1 MVAQSAYVIIVAM
14 RTLLKLQHHKHTAKP
29 LPHHHTSYRGLVV
42 VLLVVGLSLLFIQKV
57 AADEYKVT
65 AKISAEI
72 PSSPA
77 VITNPQNNQVF
88 ETRSIAVSGT
98 CPVTEPQSIVSLWR
112 GGTMLGS
119 SICQA
124 NGTFSISIF
133 INRGNNAIT
142 PKIINITDDSGPD
155 GPTLNIMYQP
165 PKTLSPGDT
174 NDGAPG
180 NNNSSGVN
188 YPALRLLADKTF
200 FVFKPNKPSEL
211 TIYIEGGRPPYQLK
225 VEWGDGETSNLVYDQ
240 PGKKKL
246 LHIYVGSILAGY
258 EAGLT
263 LTDTSNQSARM
274 NLVAITYVDGGVPLT
289 IGSVDLPGAGSV
301 PLTMWTLYGAAVFAA
316 LGFWGGEFYQSRR
329 LVGAVL
335 PKNHKGQ

>member
-1 MVAQSAYVIIVAM
+1 M
-14 RTLLKLQHHKHTAKP
+14 
-29 LPHHHTSYRGLVV
+29 

-72 PSSPA
+72 PMSPA
-77 VITNPQNNQVF
+77 IITNPENNQVF
-88 ETRSIAVSGT
+88 ETRSVAVSGT
-98 CPVTEPQSIVSLWR
+98 CPITQPQSIVSLWR

-119 SICQA
+119 SLCQA
-124 NGTFSISIF
+124 NGTFSINIF
-133 INRGNNAIT
+133 INRGNNIIT

-155 GPTLNIMYQP
+155 GTPINTIYQP
-165 PKTLSPGDT
+165 PKTQPSGNGNAGLPGEPDST
-174 NDGAPG
+174 GV
-180 NNNSSGVN
+180 NSST
-188 YPALRLLADKTF
+188 LRLLADKTF

-211 TIYIEGGRPPYQLK
+211 TVYIEGGIPPYKLNI
-225 VEWGDGETSNLVYDQ
+225 EWGDGETSSIVYEQ

-246 LHIYVGSILAGY
+246 VHTYVGSIMAGY

-263 LTDTSNQSARM
+263 LTDASDQSARM

-289 IGSVDLPGAGSV
+289 IGNVDLPGAGSV
-301 PLTMWTLYGAAVFAA
+301 PLTMWTLYGGAVFAA

-329 LVGAVL
+329 LASAAL
-335 PKNHKGQ
+335 HRIHKS